1 MTSAGR
7 SPTIERNSQTGARQ
21 ETLTIAGGGSG
32 FGAVAA
38 LPGGAPP
45 FDPSSRF
52 GIALLVSLALHGF
65 VAFGVGFKLPD
76 PKAMFNSSP
85 PIDVVLVN
93 ARTREAPEKAD
104 ALAQVNLA
112 GGGNTDED
120 RRAKSPLPPKDEASS
135 VELKQAAQKVKEL
148 EAKAKRLLTQV
159 KEQAPAAPPPA
170 EPEKPQ
176 PEAQPQPQPDAG
188 ELMARAMQMA
198 KLQAQIEK
206 DWQSY
211 QKRPR
216 RTFVGAR
223 AQEYR
228 FARYVEDWRAKVE
241 KIGNLNYPDQAR
253 RDRVYGSLV
262 VSVSIKADGAVEK
275 VEVNRSSGHKVLDTA
290 ALRIVELAAPY
301 APFPDDIKRDTD
313 ILVIT
318 RTWTFTRSDQLVAQ

>member
-1 MTSAGR
+1 
-7 SPTIERNSQTGARQ
+7 
-21 ETLTIAGGGSG
+21 
-32 FGAVAA
+32 VAA
-38 LPGGAPP
+38 GAAPGSAPL

-52 GIALLVSLALHGF
+52 GVALFGSMALHAF
-65 VAFGVGFKLPD
+65 VVFGVGFKLPD
-76 PKAMFNSSP
+76 PSTVFNASP

-104 ALAQVNLA
+104 ALAQANLA

-120 RRAKSPLPPKDEASS
+120 RRAKSPLPPKDDASS
-135 VELKQAAQKVKEL
+135 VELRQAAQKVQEL
-148 EAKAKRLLTQV
+148 EARAKRLLTQV
-159 KEQAPAAPPPA
+159 KEQAPAKAPPA

-176 PEAQPQPQPDAG
+176 PEAQPQQLPDAG

-206 DWQSY
+206 DWESY

-223 AQEYR
+223 TAEYR

-241 KIGNLNYPDQAR
+241 RIGNLNYPDDAR
-253 RDRVYGSLV
+253 RDRIYGSLV
-262 VSVSIKADGAVEK
+262 VSVSIKADGSVDK
-275 VEVNRSSGHKVLDTA
+275 VEINRSSGHRVLDRA

-301 APFPDDIKRDTD
+301 APFSEDIKRDTD

>member
-1 MTSAGR
+1 MTI
-7 SPTIERNSQTGARQ
+7 T
-21 ETLTIAGGGSG
+21 GGGSG
-32 FGAVAA
+32 YGAARA
-38 LPGGAPP
+38 RPGAAPP

-52 GIALLVSLALHGF
+52 GVALLVSLALHGF

-76 PKAMFNSSP
+76 PRAVFNSSP

-104 ALAQVNLA
+104 ALAQANLA

-120 RRAKSPLPPKDEASS
+120 RRAKSPLPPKDDVST
-135 VELKQAAQKVKEL
+135 VEMKQAARKVKEL
-148 EAKAKRLLTQV
+148 EAKARKLMTKMQ
-159 KEQAPAAPPPA
+159 EQAPAKPPPA
-170 EPEKPQ
+170 VPEKPR
-176 PEAQPQPQPDAG
+176 PEAQPEPQPDAG

-206 DWQSY
+206 DWESY

-223 AQEYR
+223 TREYR

-253 RDRVYGSLV
+253 RDRIYGSLV
-262 VSVSIKADGAVEK
+262 VSVSIKADGSVDK
-275 VEVNRSSGHKVLDTA
+275 VEINRSSGHKVLDTA

-301 APFPDDIKRDTD
+301 APFSADIQRDTD